1 MAHFSLIRVVE
12 ALAKKVFF
20 GAGKIRGK
28 WLAKSVGSKS
38 GFHVATES
46 ILHNLKL

>member
-1 MAHFSLIRVVE
+1 VVE
-12 ALAKKVFF
+12 ALEKKVFF
-20 GAGKIRGK
+20 GAEKIREK
-28 WLAKSVGSKS
+28 LSAKSVGSKS